1 MGGGGE
7 VESDL
12 ENCASE
18 KNSGYAPGFVD
29 YHEINEE
36 LLFWS
41 SEWQDPLRQDPFLEK
56 SESVVNKNRFWPDY
70 APCTNPF
77 FDSLGSTAIVSE

>member
-18 KNSGYAPGFVD
+18 KNPGYAPGFVD
-29 YHEINEE
+29 YREINEE
-36 LLFWS
+36 LLF
-41 SEWQDPLRQDPFLEK
+41 
-56 SESVVNKNRFWPDY
+56 
-70 APCTNPF
+70 
-77 FDSLGSTAIVSE
+77 

>member
-7 VESDL
+7 VESDS

-18 KNSGYAPGFVD
+18 KNPGYAPGFVD

-36 LLFWS
+36 LLF
-41 SEWQDPLRQDPFLEK
+41 
-56 SESVVNKNRFWPDY
+56 
-70 APCTNPF
+70 
-77 FDSLGSTAIVSE
+77 

>member
-18 KNSGYAPGFVD
+18 KNPGYAPGFFD

-36 LLFWS
+36 LLFRS
-41 SEWQDPLRQDPFLEK
+41 SGWQDPLRQDPFL
-56 SESVVNKNRFWPDY
+56 KNP
-70 APCTNPF
+70 
-77 FDSLGSTAIVSE
+77 SLLLIKTGFGQTMHLALTLSSIALVQLLL